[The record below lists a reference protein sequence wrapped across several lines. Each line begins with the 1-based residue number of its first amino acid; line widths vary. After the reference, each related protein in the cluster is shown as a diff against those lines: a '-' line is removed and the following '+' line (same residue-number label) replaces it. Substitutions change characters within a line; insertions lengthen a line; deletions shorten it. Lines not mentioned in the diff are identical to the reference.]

1 MISERAFAESYKS
14 FWMENTPFLSEYCSL
29 PEARGRR
36 FAREITIPEV
46 GYHVSLNNIV
56 ATTHFRNIT
65 GDPDYI
71 VDQSYRDSNQVLGI
85 FSPNYAKQYK
95 LTDNYRKIII
105 IQAERLASQYC
116 GPMIHDPEFPG
127 YGLMG
132 KCRGDLIIG
141 NVLVEIKANTGK
153 RYNKPFE
160 NKDFRQLIVYCALN
174 HLAGNPHKIEKLN
187 LFNPR
192 MGFLWQSDIEGFIYR
207 ISGATSIEL
216 FNSIGN
222 YLLSLTGGF
231 ADADY

>member
-36 FAREITIPEV
+36 FARSVSLPEIS
-46 GYHVSLNNIV
+46 YHVSLNNLV

-65 GDPDYI
+65 QDPDYP
-71 VDQSYRDSNQVLGI
+71 VDQSYRDSFQTLAI
-85 FSPNYAKQYK
+85 FSPNHLKQYK
-95 LTDNYRKIII
+95 LNDNYKKIVT

-116 GPMIHDPEFPG
+116 GSMIHDPEFAG

-132 KCRGDLIIG
+132 KCRGDLIFG

-160 NKDFRQLIVYCALN
+160 NKDFRQVIVYCALN
-174 HLAGNPHKIEKLN
+174 YLAGSPYKIKKLN

-216 FNSIGN
+216 FNSIGS
-222 YLLSLTGGF
+222 YLLSLSTGF
-231 ADADY
+231 TDSDY